1 MAGRQPLPDL
11 HPENKG
17 ALGPFWGL
25 PACPRS
31 AVMAQPSSIFSFVHS
46 LFILKHTFILEGD
59 ADVHNVVT
67 LIRWLCLLSLQPC
80 FNKSRVHPRS
90 LPLPVVRGLCRLG
103 GRARAGHNAFCV
115 QTRNLGL
122 EGLLPGARPGL
133 CMVVAARIRTQ
144 GSSGSVTVTMCVDSP
159 LPGRGGQSQNLRAS
173 PEVLRLTIQLLRD
186 RMASRDRIPA

>member
-17 ALGPFWGL
+17 ALGPFRGL

-133 CMVVAARIRTQ
+133 CMVGGRQ
-144 GSSGSVTVTMCVDSP
+144 DQNPGQLWLGDSDHVC
-159 LPGRGGQSQNLRAS
+159 GQSPPGERRTK
-173 PEVLRLTIQLLRD
+173 PESESQSRSFETD
-186 RMASRDRIPA
+186 DPAASRPHGV